1 MRFRARV
8 TACRARRWLRA
19 LTGISVSAL
28 SSSHRWRRE
37 VSPSKLLSGTREM
50 RLASRRLREGT
61 GRVWARQRPR
71 LHSLAPQVPA
81 PSTPARGPLCRASLL
96 LTRCWSTALGHSAPH
111 APAPRLRHGSP
122 ALRTLAPSPVRS
134 GAGPES
140 NDGLPP
146 TWGEPHPR
154 TRPRRGLPRAAGQSL
169 APGPSAP
176 VPRHPSSPAPLLL
189 GSPGPLPPRILV
201 PRDPGPRDPCPSG
214 SGASCQTGLPA
225 WLLPMGAVGY
235 WTGRQSEDRLSAHS
249 RASERWRTSDASSG
263 RLCQLSRT
271 RRQAVPASQDCAQA
285 FTPCLLAWS
294 LG

>member
-61 GRVWARQRPR
+61 GRVWAGQWAPG
-71 LHSLAPQVPA
+71 LHSLAPQVPV
-81 PSTPARGPLCRASLL
+81 PLHSSPRPFMPCVPVGDPVLVHSP
-96 LTRCWSTALGHSAPH
+96 GHSAPH
-111 APAPRLRHGSP
+111 AQAPRLRHGSP

-134 GAGPES
+134 RARPES

-169 APGPSAP
+169 APGPGAP

-189 GSPGPLPPRILV
+189 GLPGTPAPQLKGQLSDGAPCLAAACGGCRILD
-201 PRDPGPRDPCPSG
+201 R
-214 SGASCQTGLPA
+214 QT
-225 WLLPMGAVGY
+225 
-235 WTGRQSEDRLSAHS
+235 E
-249 RASERWRTSDASSG
+249 
-263 RLCQLSRT
+263 
-271 RRQAVPASQDCAQA
+271 
-285 FTPCLLAWS
+285 
-294 LG
+294 